1 MNKIDCWP
9 PKNGESSTAAQKY
22 GERSTCDS
30 SNRVIMLQG
39 LDPNSTQGRIRK
51 AFEDNGLKVTVDYQ
65 RDDTIGYVHL
75 HLPMAKEVVHRITS
89 SGGLRVGSEY
99 VVLRALEGT
108 EEVMYW
114 TVYAASNLPTSLR
127 SPGKS
132 KKLLTKGRRKMRSR
146 SYPYPSMDIDED
158 VDQPFDKA
166 LSKLQKKKSSR
177 LKRAIKKP
185 RKIPNN
191 RTAAKQ
197 FHMQLKAA
205 INMDIDTSNSLVKK
219 EGINSSMS
227 RFLSSSP
234 MIISERLSDYSL
246 QSIQESQSFADIIT
260 TETTNSSGMFGI
272 SSHSQQFYHR
282 STRQQASASMELR
295 DNVYSSITSDET
307 DEVEKKFKYLS
318 VNSGNELMKKF
329 SGEYY
334 Q

>member
-1 MNKIDCWP
+1 
-9 PKNGESSTAAQKY
+9 
-22 GERSTCDS
+22 
-30 SNRVIMLQG
+30 
-39 LDPNSTQGRIRK
+39 
-51 AFEDNGLKVTVDYQ
+51 
-65 RDDTIGYVHL
+65 
-75 HLPMAKEVVHRITS
+75 
-89 SGGLRVGSEY
+89 
-99 VVLRALEGT
+99 
-108 EEVMYW
+108 MYW

-219 EGINSSMS
+219 EGINSNMS